1 MSKPVVLYGALLAL
15 SLGAAW
21 HRYTSDT
28 TAPKEGVVLADGKKD
43 ELRRVVYTSADL
55 VVTYETRTDD
65 FGTYGW
71 VVVDETRTKKVD
83 GQEVKEPKQTRF
95 KAGTA
100 ADKLVEGMAP
110 LVALRELKDVASDK
124 VTTFGLENP
133 TTKLEVD
140 LGGRTTS
147 LAVGGETYGSK
158 DVYVRDVPTQ
168 RIFVVDDEL
177 FKSLKFAGTRL
188 PERNLVAAKVED
200 IDGITLTQ
208 GASVVSWTQA
218 ARADRE
224 AAYWKREGGA
234 ADAASKD
241 EGFGIWMDKLLKVK
255 STSYVQEGEAPAELV
270 QAFELK
276 IASANGKPETLVFSR
291 GGDDWY
297 AKSESTRGLVKLP
310 RGAAKDAA
318 DDVADVLEGKAPVE
332 ATKPG
337 AAATPPGADEAPP
350 STPAASTSERP
361 SPLPMPPLGAKPPVP
376 VKK

>member
-1 MSKPVVLYGALLAL
+1 MSKPVVVYGALLAL

-28 TAPKEGVVLADGKKD
+28 TSPKEGVVLADGKKD
-43 ELRRVVYTSADL
+43 ELRRVTYTSPDL

-65 FGTYGW
+65 FGPYGW

-83 GQEVKEPKQTRF
+83 GQEVKEQKQTRF

-100 ADKLVEGMAP
+100 ADKLIEGMAP

-168 RIFVVDDEL
+168 RIYVVDDEL

-200 IDGITLTQ
+200 IDGITLTS
-208 GASVVSWTQA
+208 GATVATWTQA
-218 ARADRE
+218 ARADRD

-234 ADAASKD
+234 ADAPSKD
-241 EGFGIWMDKLLKVK
+241 EGFSIWMDKLLKVK
-255 STSYVQEGEAPAELV
+255 STSYVQEGEAPAELI

-276 IASANGKPETLVFSR
+276 VTSANGKPETLVFSQ

-297 AKSESTRGLVKLP
+297 AKSESSRGLVKLP
-310 RGAAKDAA
+310 RGSAKDAA
-318 DDVADVLEGKAPVE
+318 DDVADVLEGKAPIE
-332 ATKPG
+332 EKSP
-337 AAATPPGADEAPP
+337 DAPP
-350 STPAASTSERP
+350 AAPAAGNASSSTNERP

-376 VKK
+376 AQR